1 MEVVA
6 GIYSVGVGLLGGQT
20 SADEMQVDMKLP
32 HFEELVLA
40 HIHIFGLAMVV
51 RFDMLDFLAVAV
63 ETAGPGDFVV
73 PADIQEAVVV
83 EIYLELLA
91 PE

>member
-1 MEVVA
+1 MGQQNRGTGE
-6 GIYSVGVGLLGGQT
+6 GVLGG
-20 SADEMQVDMKLP
+20 DQVTRLEFTKVILTRS
-32 HFEELVLA
+32 
-40 HIHIFGLAMVV
+40 IFGLAMVV

-63 ETAGPGDFVV
+63 EMAGPGDFVV